1 MTLLTWA
8 APVPVFLISGGSP
21 IHFDSGVI
29 LSKIVQFRP
38 SHGAQVMTS
47 YFNDCDITIANS
59 NDKHFSGFFLRAHAP
74 PHFEK
79 GSATHGQWAPFI

>member
-1 MTLLTWA
+1 MRLLTWA

-47 YFNDCDITIANS
+47 YFNDCDVTS
-59 NDKHFSGFFLRAHAP
+59 
-74 PHFEK
+74 
-79 GSATHGQWAPFI
+79 Q